1 MAERPFSL
9 VTAFGG
15 HAPLIAPGVFVDR
28 SARLIGRVSLASG
41 ASVWPGAVL
50 RADEEAIAI
59 GEDAAVW
66 ISACWRRR
74 RPAGGGG
81 GPGRWSPTR
90 PACTAPAWR
99 REPWWGVG
107 AIVLD
112 GAVVETGAL
121 LGAGALLPPGGR
133 APAGWLCLG
142 APAKPI
148 RELKPAERENLA
160 RQVAELKEKAR
171 AYLAEGQD

>member
-1 MAERPFSL
+1 M
-9 VTAFGG
+9 
-15 HAPLIAPGVFVDR
+15 DR
-28 SARLIGRVSLASG
+28 SARLIGRG
-41 ASVWPGAVL
+41 EPGFRRPVWPGAVL

-59 GEDAAVW
+59 GEDAAVLDDP
-66 ISACWRRR
+66 ACWRRR
-74 RPAGGGG
+74 PAG
-81 GPGRWSPTR
+81 RWRWGSGALVSHQ
-90 PACTAPAWR
+90 ACLHGARVEAGALV
-99 REPWWGVG
+99 GVG